1 MSINFRDGKWSELSM
16 TFSWPH
22 QAFLFG
28 WNAVEAT
35 KEEPSHCISIHLGP
49 IAFMYEWGDEN
60 WNWDE

>member
-1 MSINFRDGKWSELSM
+1 MSLNFRSGKWSELSM

-60 WNWDE
+60 WDWGE